1 MSASSKSVHIGC
13 SNNKFIDIV
22 ILFTSTG
29 IIKKIILSLVV
40 FSKLQ
45 RMNFPKVHTTDKQY
59 LQKNFY
65 S

>member
-45 RMNFPKVHTTDKQY
+45 RMNFPKVHTTD
-59 LQKNFY
+59 
-65 S
+65 